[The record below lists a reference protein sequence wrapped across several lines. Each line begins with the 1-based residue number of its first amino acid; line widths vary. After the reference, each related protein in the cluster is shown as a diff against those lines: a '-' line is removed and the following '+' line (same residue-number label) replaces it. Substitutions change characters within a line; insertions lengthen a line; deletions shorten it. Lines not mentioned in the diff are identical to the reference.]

1 MRQGPVNF
9 AGQTVH
15 VTDIITERYFD
26 AVMQLPKI
34 ESYVNGPRGKWKD
47 AIVKQL
53 VEITDGWETEIYAFN
68 IESTKDNRRSTEELV
83 IRMYAGPWAKHKARK
98 EGNLL
103 KRLHS
108 ADYPVPMVSL
118 IEEDASHLGHPFVI
132 MERIDGVQMWKL
144 LNSEEGNS
152 GLYHV
157 FCSLFYDLHQ
167 LDWHQLVENP
177 EEVQGL
183 DSERAVLQ
191 WIEKFEDRA
200 KEVGILEILR
210 IVEWLKKEIERVAFE
225 KLSATHNDF
234 HPSNILIDE
243 RGKPFV
249 IDWTAADLMDY
260 RVDLAWT
267 LLLAKIYAGDSMRNS
282 ILEGYEKVSGKAVE
296 DLQFFEV
303 VGALRR
309 LTDILV
315 SLDASS
321 EGVGLRDGAAEMIR
335 EQLDHNITAL
345 DIIRSH
351 TGLELSQVRDLM
363 TGKKT

>member
-1 MRQGPVNF
+1 
-9 AGQTVH
+9 
-15 VTDIITERYFD
+15 
-26 AVMQLPKI
+26 MQLSEI
-34 ESYVNGPRGKWKD
+34 EFYLNGPRGKWKD

-53 VEITDGWETEIYAFN
+53 VEITDGWETEIYAFDV
-68 IESTKDNRRSTEELV
+68 ESTKNNKRCTEELV

-103 KRLHS
+103 RRLHG

-118 IEEDASHLGHPFVI
+118 IEEDASHLGHPFVV

-144 LNSEEGNS
+144 LDSEEEDS
-152 GLYHV
+152 GLYHM
-157 FCSLFYDLHQ
+157 FCTLFYDLHK
-167 LDWHQLVENP
+167 LEWHQLVEDP
-177 EEVQGL
+177 KEAQGL
-183 DSERAVLQ
+183 DSKKAILQ

-200 KEVGILEILR
+200 KEVGILEILK
-210 IVEWLKKEIERVAFE
+210 IVEWLREEIERVAFE
-225 KLSATHNDF
+225 ELSATHNDF
-234 HPSNILIDE
+234 HPSNILIDK

-267 LLLAKIYAGDSMRNS
+267 LLLAKIYAGDSMRKA
-282 ILEGYEKVSGKAVE
+282 ILEGYEKASRKAVE
-296 DLQFFEV
+296 GLRFFEV
-303 VGALRR
+303 LGALRR

-335 EQLDHNITAL
+335 EQLDHNITVL
-345 DIIRSH
+345 DIIWSH

-363 TGKKT
+363 TRGKI